1 MADDNNKDVI
11 ERLGRIEETLNKL
24 SNKITEDGPAL

>member
-24 SNKITEDGPAL
+24 SNKNKEDGPAL